1 MAFMTPPAQD
11 TKPTAELQNVDK
23 FEPWIPNND
32 LEDTFELEYP
42 PGLGTTNGLKSYI
55 RFETVKE
62 STVKIDGLLDAV
74 NKLKEELGR
83 GADAVKDVFSAD
95 TKKREDAI
103 DTLQDVLGGF
113 NPIDFTQD
121 GLGAKV
127 VAMITKKH
135 EDIKNKKESGEL
147 DTMGLDNS
155 YVMPEGTGRIC
166 ELYMPEGI
174 DFSDSISYGD
184 DQFGIAGAMVEGA
197 VDKKGNLAVGGA
209 IMGMAGMAGSTAN
222 MLGSGGASANAAASL
237 ALQRTAKR
245 IPLVG
250 DMLSSSAG
258 MKAIQSMTRVINAP
272 NARVLFEGVGMRSFS
287 FSFNLIAATP
297 QQSVDIKKIVK
308 YFRSEAY
315 PDALTTAINNRNVEM
330 GLRYPDRFIID
341 MMYNDKRVFT
351 KLKPCYLTGISVK
364 YNAEQN
370 TMHADGA
377 PTKVDLT
384 LSFKESLALNKQD
397 IKDGF

>member
-1 MAFMTPPAQD
+1 MVETLENQ
-11 TKPTAELQNVDK
+11 TAGK
-23 FEPWIPNND
+23 FEPWIPNDD
-32 LEDTFELEYP
+32 LKDKFELEYP

-62 STVKIDGLLDAV
+62 SVVNITGLLEAV
-74 NKLKEELGR
+74 NGIKDNLVGVAKAAKTMFDGNASADDKAAAQETINNALGSVNLIDLSSGGLGGAILGYLKGL
-83 GADAVKDVFSAD
+83 AKTDMKDVENSIKD
-95 TKKREDAI
+95 LEG
-103 DTLQDVLGGF
+103 TL
-113 NPIDFTQD
+113 
-121 GLGAKV
+121 
-127 VAMITKKH
+127 
-135 EDIKNKKESGEL
+135 
-147 DTMGLDNS
+147 GLDNS
-155 YVMPEGTGRIC
+155 YKMPEGTGRVC

-174 DFSDSISYGD
+174 DFSDNISYGD
-184 DQFGIAGAMVEGA
+184 DQFGVTGAMVESAVSEGRLDAMGA
-197 VDKKGNLAVGGA
+197 LKG
-209 IMGMAGMAGSTAN
+209 IAGLGISTAS
-222 MLGSGGASANAAASL
+222 MMSGGGEAADAAASL

-245 IPLVG
+245 IPMVG
-250 DMLSSSAG
+250 EMLSSSAG
-258 MKAIQSMTRVINAP
+258 MKAVQSMTRVINAP
-272 NARVLFEGVGMRSFS
+272 NSRVLFEGVGMRSFS

-297 QQSVDIKKIVK
+297 QQSIDIKKIVK
-308 YFRSEAY
+308 FFRSEAY
-315 PDALTTAINNRNVEM
+315 PDALTTAINDVNVEM

>member
-1 MAFMTPPAQD
+1 MATD
-11 TKPTAELQNVDK
+11 GKLKAEMGNAK
-23 FEPWIPNND
+23 RFEPWIPNDD

-62 STVKIDGLLDAV
+62 TAVNITGLLTAV
-74 NKLKEELGR
+74 NNLTDDLGKAAAAAAKIFTGSAEER
-83 GADAVKDVFSAD
+83 AEAEV
-95 TKKREDAI
+95 
-103 DTLQDVLGGF
+103 TLNKILGGF
-113 NPIDFTQD
+113 NIADFSED
-121 GLGAKV
+121 GLGGKLV
-127 VAMITKKH
+127 DYIKKRYA
-135 EDIKNKKESGEL
+135 DVKNAGESGEL
-147 DTMGLDNS
+147 DTVGLDNS
-155 YVMPEGTGRIC
+155 YIMPEGTGRIC

-174 DFSDSISYGD
+174 DFSDNVSYGD
-184 DQFGIAGAMVEGA
+184 DEFGVAGAMVESA
-197 VDKKGNLAVGGA
+197 VNKKGNLAVGGA
-209 IMGMAGMAGSTAN
+209 LMGMAGIAGSSAN
-222 MLGSGGASANAAASL
+222 MLKGGGASADAAASL

-245 IPLVG
+245 IPMIG

-258 MKAIQSMTRVINAP
+258 MKAVQSMTRVINAP

-297 QQSVDIKKIVK
+297 QQSIDIKKIVK
-308 YFRSEAY
+308 FFRSEAY
-315 PDALTTAINNRNVEM
+315 PDALTTAINDVNVEM

>member
-1 MAFMTPPAQD
+1 MATD
-11 TKPTAELQNVDK
+11 GKLKAEMRNAER
-23 FEPWIPNND
+23 FEPWIPNDD

-62 STVKIDGLLDAV
+62 SVVDITGLLDAV
-74 NKLKEELGR
+74 NSIKENLVEVAKAAKTMFDGNATEEAKAAATEVINKTLGS
-83 GADAVKDVFSAD
+83 VNILDVSS
-95 TKKREDAI
+95 
-103 DTLQDVLGGF
+103 
-113 NPIDFTQD
+113 D
-121 GLGAKV
+121 GLGGALLSYIKSLATTDV
-127 VAMITKKH
+127 Q
-135 EDIKNKKESGEL
+135 DIGDSMKDLKGTL
-147 DTMGLDNS
+147 GLDNS
-155 YVMPEGTGRIC
+155 YKMPEGTGRVC

-174 DFSDSISYGD
+174 DFSDNISYGD
-184 DQFGIAGAMVEGA
+184 DQFGVTGAMVEGA
-197 VDKKGNLAVGGA
+197 VNSEGKLDAIGALKGIAGVG
-209 IMGMAGMAGSTAN
+209 ISTAS
-222 MLGSGGASANAAASL
+222 MLKSGGAGANAAASL

-245 IPLVG
+245 IPMVG
-250 DMLSSSAG
+250 EMLSSSAG
-258 MKAIQSMTRVINAP
+258 MKAVQSMTRVINAP
-272 NARVLFEGVGMRSFS
+272 NSRVLFEGVGMRSFS

-297 QQSVDIKKIVK
+297 QQSIDIKKIVK
-308 YFRSEAY
+308 FFRSEAY
-315 PDALTTAINNRNVEM
+315 PDALTTAINDVNVEM

-370 TMHADGA
+370 TMHSDGA

-384 LSFKESLALNKQD
+384 LSFKESLALNKKD